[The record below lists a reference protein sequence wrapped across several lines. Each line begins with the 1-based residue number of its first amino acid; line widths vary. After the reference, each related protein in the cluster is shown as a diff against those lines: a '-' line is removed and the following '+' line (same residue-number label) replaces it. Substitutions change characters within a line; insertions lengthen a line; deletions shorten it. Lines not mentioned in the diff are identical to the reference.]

1 MGKEKATNR
10 VKYYKNE
17 NGPVIGVTE
26 QDAICVDGLYFR
38 DINKDGKLNV
48 YKDWRNKPEERAKA
62 LVKDLSVEEK
72 IGQLFLNSWK
82 MGIEQEDKEFVDE
95 TGLLDEKP
103 VEKGSSIF
111 AVESTVGTT
120 ETLKDWKVREFILR
134 ANPKPDELADWMNQ
148 LNSVAEECEHF
159 IPVLMV
165 SNSRNEN
172 GEVVF
177 GMNDAS
183 GVFATWPGTM
193 GIAAA
198 VKGSDISLIDD
209 FAECIREEWDAVGMK
224 KGYMYMADTMT
235 DPRWQRTYGTFGED
249 TKLIG
254 DIMERLIPGVQGSE
268 NGVTTDGVALTVK
281 HFPGGGARE
290 NGFDPHYKQ
299 GQWNVYQTE
308 GSLQKYHIPPFK
320 AAVAKH
326 AASIM
331 PYYAKPA
338 RAKSADQV
346 DCNGKEIEWTPV
358 GFAFNK
364 AFIKDMLRD
373 QMGFQGYI
381 NSDSGIIH
389 MMAWG
394 VEALE
399 ECERVAVALN
409 AGVDII
415 SGSYD
420 IVHAKEAY
428 ERGKNGYYETHQ
440 VPEGYT
446 VEDVTISDE
455 VLDRAVTRT
464 LTEKFA
470 LGLFENPYRDPK
482 KAVEVIATKKH
493 WEDAEDVHRKS
504 VVLLKNDGVLPLT
517 AEKLS
522 GKKVYAECFQ
532 KKEENAEKATEELRK
547 QLEEDTDIV
556 LTEDYKEADY
566 AFLFVTP
573 SSGEYFNA
581 TPGYLELDIC
591 DGKDVPD
598 VDEEGRPTDA
608 THKETTC
615 KNIAKLEEIAK
626 AVHANGG
633 KVVSNINITLAWEV
647 GNVERHSDALL
658 AGFDTYPSATLD
670 VIHGRF
676 APVGK
681 MPITLPKDDSVIAV
695 NQDGVCISPND
706 VPGYAKDAYMPQSM
720 KDENG
725 KAYAY
730 RDAAGNYYELN
741 FGLSYNK

>member
-1 MGKEKATNR
+1 MAKKKASER
-10 VKYYKNE
+10 IRYYENQ
-17 NGPVIGVTE
+17 NGPTIGVTE

-38 DINKDGKLNV
+38 DINKDGKMNV
-48 YKDWRNKPEERAKA
+48 YKDWRKTPEERAKA
-62 LVKDLSVEEK
+62 LVKELSLEEK
-72 IGQLFLNSWK
+72 VGQLFLSSWK
-82 MGIEQEDKEFVDE
+82 MGIEQEDKDFVDE
-95 TGLLDEKP
+95 TGILDEKP

-111 AVESTVGTT
+111 AIESTVGTT
-120 ETLKDWKVREFILR
+120 KTIKDWKVREFILR

-172 GEVVF
+172 GEIVF

-198 VKGSDISLIDD
+198 IKGSDISLVDD
-209 FAECIREEWDAVGMK
+209 FAACIKAEWDAVGMK

-249 TKLIG
+249 TALISE
-254 DIMERLIPGVQGSE
+254 IMKHLIPGVQGSE
-268 NGVTTDGVALTVK
+268 EGVTTDGVALTVK

-290 NGFDPHYKQ
+290 NGFDPHYRQ
-299 GQWNVYQTE
+299 GQWNVYQTKD
-308 GSLQKYHIPPFK
+308 SLQKYHIPPFQV
-320 AAVAKH
+320 AVDKH
-326 AASIM
+326 VASIM

-338 RAKSADQV
+338 RAKSADQF

-364 AFIKDMLRD
+364 AFIKTMLRE
-373 QMGFQGYI
+373 QMGFKGYI

-394 VEALE
+394 VENLE
-399 ECERVAVALN
+399 ECERVAVAIN

-420 IVHAKEAY
+420 IEQAKEAY
-428 ERGKNGYYETHQ
+428 RRGKSGYYETHEI
-440 VPEGYT
+440 PEGYS
-446 VEDVTISDE
+446 VEDITISDE
-455 VLDRAVTRT
+455 TLDRAVERT

-482 KAVEVIATKKH
+482 NAVEVVATKKH
-493 WEDAEDVHRKS
+493 WEDAAKVHRQS
-504 VVLLKNDGVLPLT
+504 VVLLKNDNVLPLT
-517 AEKLS
+517 NEKLA

-532 KKEENAEKATEELRK
+532 KKEESAEAATAELRK
-547 QLEEDTDIV
+547 QLAADKDVIITD
-556 LTEDYKEADY
+556 DYREADY
-566 AFLFVTP
+566 ALLFVTP

-591 DGKDVPD
+591 DGKEVPD
-598 VDEEGRPTDA
+598 VDEEGRPAKT
-608 THKETTC
+608 THEETTC
-615 KNIAKLEEIAK
+615 KNIGKAAEIAE

-633 KVVSNINITLAWEV
+633 KVVSNINFTLAWEV
-647 GNVERHSDALL
+647 GNVEPYSDALL

-670 VIHGRF
+670 VIRGRF
-676 APVGK
+676 SPVGK

-695 NQDGVCISPND
+695 NSDGVCVSPND
-706 VPGYAKDAYMPQSM
+706 VPGYAKDAYMPENM

-730 RDAAGNYYELN
+730 RDADGNYYELN
-741 FGLSYNK
+741 FGLSY

>member
-1 MGKEKATNR
+1 MAKKKATER
-10 VKYYKNE
+10 IRYYQNA

-26 QDAICVDGLYFR
+26 REPICVDGLYFR
-38 DINKDGKLNV
+38 DITGKGTLDAAA
-48 YKDWRNKPEERAKA
+48 DWRKTPTERARA
-62 LVKDLSVEEK
+62 LVAELTLDEK
-72 IGQLFLNSWK
+72 IGQLFLSSWK
-82 MGIEQEDKEFVDE
+82 MGQEQEDKAFVDE

-111 AVESTVGTT
+111 AVQSTVGTT
-120 ETLKDWKVREFILR
+120 DTIKDWKVRHFILR
-134 ANPKPDELADWMNQ
+134 SNPKPDELADWMNQ
-148 LNSVAEECEHF
+148 LNSVAEECDHF
-159 IPVLMV
+159 VPVLMI

-198 VKGSDISLIDD
+198 IKGDTMHIIDD
-209 FAECIREEWDAVGMK
+209 FAACIKAEWDAVGMK

-249 TKLIG
+249 SELIAK
-254 DIMERLIPGVQGSE
+254 IFERLIPGIQGSE

-299 GQWNVYQTE
+299 GQWNVYQTKD
-308 GSLQKYHIPPFK
+308 SLQKYHIPAFK
-320 AAVAKH
+320 IAVDKK

-338 RAKSADQV
+338 RAKSADQY
-346 DCNGKEIEWTPV
+346 DCKGNELEWTPV

-364 AFIKDMLRD
+364 AFLKDMLRE
-373 QMGFQGYI
+373 QMGFRGYI

-389 MMAWG
+389 NMAWG

-399 ECERVAVALN
+399 PCERVALAMN

-420 IVHAKEAY
+420 IEEAKEAY
-428 ERGKNGYYETHQ
+428 RRGQCGYYTTGGHT
-440 VPEGYT
+440 VPKGYT
-446 VEDVTISDE
+446 AADVTISDE
-455 VLDRAVTRT
+455 VLNRAVENT
-464 LTEKFA
+464 LKEKFA
-470 LGLFENPYRDPK
+470 LGLFENPYRDPSH
-482 KAVEVIATKKH
+482 AVEVVATKKH
-493 WEDAEDVHRKS
+493 WEDAADVHRKS
-504 VVLLKNDGVLPLT
+504 VVLLKNDNVLPLT
-517 AEKLS
+517 AEKLA
-522 GKKVYAECFQ
+522 GKRVYVECFQ
-532 KKEENAEKATEELRK
+532 KDSEKAAVATEELKK
-547 QLEEDTDIV
+547 QVAQDADVV
-556 LTEDYKEADY
+556 LTDSYEDADY
-566 AFLFVTP
+566 AVIFVTP

-581 TPGYLELDIC
+581 TTGYLELDIC
-591 DGKDVPD
+591 DGKEVCD
-598 VDEEGRPTDA
+598 VDEEGRPAA
-608 THKETTC
+608 TTHQETTC
-615 KNIAKLEEIAK
+615 ANIGKLAEIAT
-626 AVHANGG
+626 AVKKNGG
-633 KVVSNINITLAWEV
+633 KVISNINFTLAWEV
-647 GNVERHSDALL
+647 GNVEKYSDALL

-670 VIHGRF
+670 VIRGRF
-676 APVGK
+676 APTGK

-695 NQDGVCISPND
+695 NADGVCVSPND
-706 VPGYAKDAYMPQSM
+706 VPGYDKDLYMPDDL

-741 FGLSYNK
+741 FGLHY